1 MSIRTA
7 RRCRKII
14 VPRSLGVNVN
24 ISFIRIYFPPVEE
37 AAKNVSDSGLEA
49 AKEEVAEAEKIAS
62 KLPDVP
68 KSDPGDNEHL
78 DKKLK
83 K

>member
-1 MSIRTA
+1 MSKLTFYL
-7 RRCRKII
+7 
-14 VPRSLGVNVN
+14 V
-24 ISFIRIYFPPVEE
+24 RIYFPPVEE
-37 AAKNVSDSGLEA
+37 AAKNVSDSEA

-78 DKKLK
+78 DKKQK
-83 K
+83 Q